1 MAVSR
6 LYAADNNIG
15 LNMIRNNTI
24 KRDDQS

>member
-1 MAVSR
+1 MVVNR
-6 LYAADNNIG
+6 LYAANNDTG